1 MTPTALACVAAAA
14 KCGLGDLAR
23 ARYPEAMSDS
33 PKPRVRR
40 LFSTPLI
47 ELDLPDSGALNQA
60 LIEVISGRRS
70 GHAGIA
76 RSNVGGW
83 HSDTEMAQWGG
94 EPARQV
100 ALQALKACGAY
111 THDMGMKGAEP
122 RFQMGV
128 EMWANVL
135 PPGAVNQHHAH
146 PGALWSAVYYVDD
159 GGDPENG
166 PLILLD
172 PRFPANRMYVPD
184 LVFAENGEMEESTV
198 KIAPVPGRMVIFPS
212 WLMHGVKPHAGV
224 RDRISIAINVMA
236 MRMRK

>member
-1 MTPTALACVAAAA
+1 
-14 KCGLGDLAR
+14 
-23 ARYPEAMSDS
+23 MSDPS
-33 PKPRVRR
+33 NPRVRR

-47 ELDLPDSGALNQA
+47 ELDLANAPALNRA
-60 LIEVISGRRS
+60 LTETIAARRAA
-70 GHAGIA
+70 HAGIS

-94 EPARQV
+94 EAARTV
-100 ALQALKACGAY
+100 ALEALKACGAY
-111 THDMGMKGAEP
+111 THDMGMKGSEP
-122 RFQMGV
+122 RFQMGI

-135 PPGAVNQHHAH
+135 PAGAVNQHHAH

-198 KIAPVPGRMVIFPS
+198 KVAPIPGRMVIFPS
-212 WLMHGVKPHAGV
+212 WLMHGVKPHAGA

-236 MRMRK
+236 MRVRK